1 MQGQVFADGNKVDT
15 PPLMTY
21 SSVVSRDS
29 VWIVLKLAALND
41 LDMNCT
47 VIQNTYL
54 NVPFPLDFH
63 LGTCFDDVFINGIK
77 GFCLD
82 GTNAGRP

>member
-1 MQGQVFADGNKVDT
+1 MTSLSIFDINLGIGFTCKARFFADGNKVDT

-41 LDMNCT
+41 LDINCT
-47 VIQNTYL
+47 VIKNTYL
-54 NVPFPLDFH
+54 NAKSRKRVWF
-63 LGTCFDDVFINGIK
+63 
-77 GFCLD
+77 
-82 GTNAGRP
+82 